1 MELGKG
7 FVELGRVAS
16 DYIQGGMGKQG
27 SYAAVRNARSREA
40 ERDKEA
46 PAKKPDTTPG
56 KPEPVLGDATP
67 HVEGGA
73 ELV

>member
-1 MELGKG
+1 MDLGKG

-16 DYIQGGMGKQG
+16 DYINSGMGKQG
-27 SYAAVRNARSREA
+27 AYAAVRNARSREA
-40 ERDKEA
+40 ERGKEVS
-46 PAKKPDTTPG
+46 PTKPPV

-73 ELV
+73 EIA